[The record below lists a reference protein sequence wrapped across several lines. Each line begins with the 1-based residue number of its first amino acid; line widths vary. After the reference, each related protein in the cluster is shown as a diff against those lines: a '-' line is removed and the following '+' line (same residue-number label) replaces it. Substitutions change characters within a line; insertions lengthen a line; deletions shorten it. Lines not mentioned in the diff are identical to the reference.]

1 MPSTSQFDGLAKI
14 VEKIKQNQERMEKS
28 MQDMIGFFKFVEE
41 KMDKKLEERHDKVNN
56 ILEDIKRKQPSSSGA
71 QETNEYMGA
80 RSFEKHLD
88 KVEEG
93 KEEEDEEE
101 DEAANLNMES
111 INQKDLEKKDDH
123 EDSEGRGGMAE
134 SGNQGSGEPVG
145 GQTTLAKP

>member
-71 QETNEYMGA
+71 QETNEYMV
-80 RSFEKHLD
+80 SIIFKL
-88 KVEEG
+88 KVIFLIMCICN
-93 KEEEDEEE
+93 K
-101 DEAANLNMES
+101 L
-111 INQKDLEKKDDH
+111 
-123 EDSEGRGGMAE
+123 
-134 SGNQGSGEPVG
+134 
-145 GQTTLAKP
+145 